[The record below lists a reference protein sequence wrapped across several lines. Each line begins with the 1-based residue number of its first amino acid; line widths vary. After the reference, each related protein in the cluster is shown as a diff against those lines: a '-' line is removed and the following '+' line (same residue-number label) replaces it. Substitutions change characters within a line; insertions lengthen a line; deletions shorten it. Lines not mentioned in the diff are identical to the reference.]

1 MVVTKD
7 SYYSWLLGEHRILR
21 RLYIYV
27 NQHKVG
33 FFLNKNV
40 MTCFCDFPNS
50 LTDCLIWCGLMQ
62 ISTIKI
68 LFLAKITKLFFP
80 VEVKSKMQMQVTNL
94 LVHKTT
100 AK

>member
-1 MVVTKD
+1 
-7 SYYSWLLGEHRILR
+7 
-21 RLYIYV
+21 
-27 NQHKVG
+27 
-33 FFLNKNV
+33 
-40 MTCFCDFPNS
+40 
-50 LTDCLIWCGLMQ
+50 MQ